1 MQILK
6 KWKFKS
12 LISTI
17 CAVASST
24 NLVPKKKQEKVNPVK
39 QNEQFDFE
47 ELKLN
52 KERIRN
58 SQSTRFLTTNES
70 VEGNLN
76 ESLSYYTN
84 DNDDYMNFDEEEF
97 HYPRSSVHKKIS
109 LNDFNLE
116 KLVGQ
121 GAFGKVFLVTTK
133 TKSPEFY
140 AMKAL
145 KKDSVLKNNE
155 MESIFLERDVSK
167 LGNKNP
173 YLTKLFASFK
183 NNVNF

>member
-1 MQILK
+1 MDGNP
-6 KWKFKS
+6 S
-12 LISTI
+12 EISPFY
-17 CAVASST
+17 S
-24 NLVPKKKQEKVNPVK
+24 
-39 QNEQFDFE
+39 
-47 ELKLN
+47 
-52 KERIRN
+52 
-58 SQSTRFLTTNES
+58 
-70 VEGNLN
+70 
-76 ESLSYYTN
+76 N
-84 DNDDYMNFDEEEF
+84 DNDDYMNFDSEEF

-109 LNDFNLE
+109 LNDFNLK

-183 NNVNF
+183 NSVNF